1 MLRQLRTLAG
11 ATLAA
16 AWMVA
21 PMIGGEPSEA
31 ARALLGQVGTV
42 YSVADSFAVANP
54 AYPGG
59 EQALL
64 GRSDGGTRSAQTS
77 RLAKAISAVSGE
89 QALLGR

>member
-1 MLRQLRTLAG
+1 MSRQLRTLVG
-11 ATLAA
+11 AALVA
-16 AWMVA
+16 AWMVT
-21 PMIGGEPSEA
+21 PMVGDEPSEA

-42 YSVADSFAVANP
+42 YSVASHFAVANP

-64 GRSDGGTRSAQTS
+64 GRSDGGTSSAHMPS
-77 RLAKAISAVSGE
+77 LATAPSAVRGE